1 MFVYIL
7 AALLLGIAIGTLTGL
22 IPGVHPNTVFVFLLS
37 VVVFL
42 PLSPEILLV
51 FIISVAVSNTF
62 TDFLPSLIF
71 GVPDPAT
78 ALSVLPGH
86 KMVLEGNAH
95 EALFLTVVGGL
106 GSIFLIILTLPLLFL
121 VLPALYGTI
130 SPFMHIILSGIVAW
144 MVFGESNRKAAL
156 LVIALSGALGFVS
169 LNAFSD
175 AALFPAFTGLFALS
189 TLFASVRREG
199 EIPPQK
205 KPTDVKG
212 PFRRG
217 IITGW
222 LAGWFSGMLPGI
234 GAAQAGVLA
243 AQVLKA
249 KTRDFLTALGGIN
262 TSNIVFTLI
271 MLYLIGRT
279 RSGAA
284 VAVSQTIGLMG
295 PGHLVLAII
304 TVLVVGCVSAPLT
317 LFLGKRFISLVERI
331 DYVKMNK
338 TIIIGLIVM
347 VVAFSG
353 LVGIIITFAAA
364 CIGIITIN
372 SGVRRSHLMGFLLV
386 PTILYF
392 SSVGVYMKVFAGM

>member
-7 AALLLGIAIGTLTGL
+7 AALLAGIIIGTLTGVV
-22 IPGVHPNTVFVFLLS
+22 PGIHPNTVFIFLIS
-37 VVVFL
+37 VVAL
-42 PLSPEILLV
+42 MPLRPDILLV

-86 KMVLEGNAH
+86 KLVLEGNAH

-106 GSIFLIILTLPLLFL
+106 GSIALIILTLPLIFM
-121 VLPALYGTI
+121 VLPPLYGLI
-130 SPFMHIILSGIVAW
+130 SPFMHIMLSGIIIW
-144 MVFGESNRKAAL
+144 MVLGERNRMAAI
-156 LVIALSGALGFVS
+156 LVIALSGTLGFVS

-189 TLFASVRREG
+189 TLFTSVRKEG

-205 KPTDVKG
+205 RPAGTRG
-212 PFRRG
+212 PFRKG

-222 LAGWFSGMLPGI
+222 LAGWFSGILPGI

-249 KTRDFLTALGGIN
+249 KTRDFLIALGGIN

-271 MLYLIGRT
+271 MLYLLGRT

-284 VAVSQTIGLMG
+284 VAVSQIIDFME
-295 PGHLVLAII
+295 PGHLALIII
-304 TVLVVGCVSAPLT
+304 TVLVAGCVSAPVT
-317 LFLGKRFISLVERI
+317 LFIGRGFISFMGRI

-338 TIIIGLIVM
+338 AIIIILVLM
-347 VVAFSG
+347 VVASSG
-353 LVGIIITFAAA
+353 VVGIIIASAAA

-372 SGVRRSHLMGFLLV
+372 AGVRRSHLMGFLLV

-392 SSVGVYMKVFAGM
+392 SSLGVYMKVLVGM